1 MLKKHI
7 TADIWVATT
16 MSEDEREKEFS
27 TVLAESVVATDLF
40 EVKKCTQTQ
49 YGFLLGKIFSIMF
62 SGAPKTHRNI
72 DLAEEL
78 TH

>member
-1 MLKKHI
+1 
-7 TADIWVATT
+7 

-40 EVKKCTQTQ
+40 EVKNALKLNMAFYRVRYFQLCFRRTQDA
-49 YGFLLGKIFSIMF
+49 S
-62 SGAPKTHRNI
+62 NI
-72 DLAEEL
+72 DLAEES